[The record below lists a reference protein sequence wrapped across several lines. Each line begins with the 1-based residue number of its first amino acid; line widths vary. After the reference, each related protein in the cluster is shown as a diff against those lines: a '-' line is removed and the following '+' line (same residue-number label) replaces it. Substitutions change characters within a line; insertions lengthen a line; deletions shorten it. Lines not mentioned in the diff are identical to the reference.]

1 MIALALAGGAVGGT
15 VGNSLGGRVIAE
27 LGNTGTASIAGTVVF
42 LIGIVAG
49 FGIGVGVWAALA
61 GRRGVPPDRPE

>member
-1 MIALALAGGAVGGT
+1 MVALALAGGAVGGT

-27 LGNTGTASIAGTVVF
+27 LGSTGTASIAGTVVF

-49 FGIGVGVWAALA
+49 FGVGVGVWAALA
-61 GRRGVPPDRPE
+61 GRRGVPPDRAE